1 MKDRLRGW
9 LLKRWWGRNLANIIT
24 LAGFVGAYWIL
35 FCTSWSVP
43 GKLAGYVV
51 MEILDWVDGK
61 VARWLGVAD
70 GIGKIIDPTIDK
82 LKKFFVLYFLF
93 QNPTLVF
100 RIVVGFILLG
110 EIAVLILIGYA
121 EYIVFK
127 HSQSRHPKIGKIFSN
142 VSNKKTFKEMVSEVL
157 KNCRIYLE
165 RNKAI
170 FKETAAEVLKNWR
183 VSQEG
188 KLTMVCYVAMFGAI
202 LLQSIWLDMDI
213 FTYLYV
219 SLAIIG
225 FVFRS
230 FSFVYYWK
238 KFLEWQNKAS
248 AKATQGGL
256 V

>member
-1 MKDRLRGW
+1 MKRRLDVLRLW
-9 LLKRWWGRNLANIIT
+9 LLQRWWGRNLANIIT
-24 LAGFVGAYWIL
+24 MAGFVGAYWIL
-35 FCTSWSVP
+35 FCTSWSVSE
-43 GKLAGYVV
+43 KLAGYVV
-51 MEILDWVDGK
+51 MEAFDWLDGV
-61 VARWLGVAD
+61 VARWLGNTD
-70 GIGKIIDPTIDK
+70 GVGKVIDPIADK
-82 LKKFFVLYFLF
+82 FKKLFALYFLF
-93 QNPTLVF
+93 QNPDLVF
-100 RIVVGFILLG
+100 RLVVGFILLG
-110 EIAVLILIGYA
+110 EIAVFILVGSAVYLVY
-121 EYIVFK
+121 EYQRVY
-127 HSQSRHPKIGKIFSN
+127 H
-142 VSNKKTFKEMVSEVL
+142 L
-157 KNCRIYLE
+157 KNGGHLNKEGY
-165 RNKAI
+165 KAI
-170 FKETAAEVLKNWR
+170 FKETVAEVLKNWS

-202 LLQSIWLDMDI
+202 LLRSIWLDMDI